1 LSDPADASFV
11 RNLLQHLAAR
21 QNASVA
27 LLRVNGEAVA
37 AQVLMYCGATAY
49 TWKTAFDANY
59 AKYSPGTLLIDRV
72 TDELFAGPDIDAI
85 NSCAAETSFMAQL
98 WTGRRNMIDLLFN
111 IGPAKSLHYRMEVAR
126 HLGYERLRDLR
137 DRLRGRIGASGP
149 KKLDTAARQA

>member
-1 LSDPADASFV
+1 M
-11 RNLLQHLAAR
+11 
-21 QNASVA
+21 A
-27 LLRVNGEAVA
+27 LLWVNGEAVA

-72 TDELFAGPDIDAI
+72 TDELFAGSDVDAI

-98 WTGRRNMIDLLFN
+98 WAGRRNMVDLLFN

-137 DRLRGRIGASGP
+137 DRLRGRMGRRVR
-149 KKLDTAARQA
+149 KKLSAATRQA